1 MPTALP
7 VNTLARLRVVGA
19 EMRIS
24 ELFEGVANTI
34 SLSQLYQGNYP
45 DRDESFWD
53 YVQSNEL
60 DTPLAVQRVQPY
72 KLRIMLLSQY
82 RAEHID
88 EILDMI
94 DDDRTELIAKYQN
107 DPSLSDKVIVLC
119 DGRIIDGNHR
129 ALAAALG
136 NKPINYVDLADLE
149 Q

>member
-1 MPTALP
+1 M
-7 VNTLARLRVVGA
+7 LRVAGA

-24 ELFEGVANTI
+24 ELFEGVGNTI
-34 SLSQLYQGNYP
+34 SLSQLYQGDYP
-45 DRDESFWD
+45 GRDELFWD
-53 YVQSNEL
+53 YVNQSEI
-60 DTPLAVQRVQPY
+60 DTPLTVQRVQPY

-94 DDDRTELIAKYQN
+94 DDDRAELIAKYQN

-129 ALAAALG
+129 ALAAALS
-136 NKPINYVDLADLE
+136 NKPINYIDLADLE